1 MVNLG
6 LRLFLRVRS
15 LKNAYLPEDKNVATD
30 YIDAFFIPAIQFL
43 PVSILTARKLH
54 SLSCGLEP
62 YMFEFPI
69 VLSQK
74 KKKKEKKREENRKRL
89 MSTEMS

>member
-1 MVNLG
+1 VVNLG

-43 PVSILTARKLH
+43 PVSILTTRKLH
-54 SLSCGLEP
+54 SRSCGLMP

-74 KKKKEKKREENRKRL
+74 KEKRKKKEKKIE
-89 MSTEMS
+89 SG